1 MFSLSKPSPEL
12 IRRFIDSQK
21 QLDFTYQDVGATAG
35 VPPAGFSID
44 HTRVQL
50 GVGEAVFQRGKL
62 ALDRWEHFSLGWIEA
77 WPADAPIQRSEVV
90 AVVARAFG
98 QWSINASRIVYVVD
112 QMGPTRRYGF
122 AYGTLPGH
130 VESGEERF
138 VVEWDQATG
147 TVWYDIL
154 AFSRP
159 RHVLARIGYPLVRR
173 LQKRFGRESAAAM
186 VRAAQ
191 STNDSREQSRD

>member
-12 IRRFIDSQK
+12 IRRFLDSQK
-21 QLDFTYQDVGATAG
+21 MLDFTYHDVGATAG
-35 VPPAGFSID
+35 VSPAGFSID

-50 GVGEAVFQRGKL
+50 GVGGAVFQRGKR

-77 WPADAPIQRSEVV
+77 WPADAPIHRGEVV

-98 QWSINASRIVYVVD
+98 QWSVNASRIVYVVD
-112 QMGPTRRYGF
+112 QTGPTRRYGF

-138 VVEWDQATG
+138 IIEWDQATG

-191 STNDSREQSRD
+191 PTNDFPEQSRD

>member
-1 MFSLSKPSPEL
+1 
-12 IRRFIDSQK
+12 
-21 QLDFTYQDVGATAG
+21 
-35 VPPAGFSID
+35 
-44 HTRVQL
+44 
-50 GVGEAVFQRGKL
+50 
-62 ALDRWEHFSLGWIEA
+62 LDRWEHFSLGWIEA
-77 WPADAPIQRSEVV
+77 WPADAPIHRGEVV

-98 QWSINASRIVYVVD
+98 QWSVNASRIVYVVD
-112 QMGPTRRYGF
+112 QTGPTRRYGF

-138 VVEWDQATG
+138 IIEWDQATG

-191 STNDSREQSRD
+191 PTNDFPEQSRD